1 MKKLIKVDREISW
14 LPKPGE
20 GRLYIT
26 DEMPPLE
33 VCRTAFGMAFNG
45 KRILL
50 ARLKNR
56 DWDLPGGKIDPG
68 ETPQQAAV
76 REVLEE
82 TFVQVEVVDLI
93 GTQELELFGTPAEKT
108 RWIYPLS
115 VQLYFL
121 CRIIKLLP
129 FRKSKESSE
138 RGFFDPDYAVE
149 IPTMWNHVEIY
160 EEALRR
166 ITRK

>member
-26 DEMPPLE
+26 DQMPPLE
-33 VCRTAFGMAFNG
+33 ICRTAFGFAFNDN
-45 KRILL
+45 RVLMT
-50 ARLKNR
+50 RLKNR
-56 DWDLPGGKIDPG
+56 DWDIPGGKIDPG

-93 GTQELELFGTPAEKT
+93 GTQELELFGTPPEKT
-108 RWIYPLS
+108 RWFYPLS

-129 FRKSKESSE
+129 FRKNKESSE
-138 RGFFDPDYAVE
+138 RGFFDPDYVTA
-149 IPTMWNHVEIY
+149 IPTMWNHAEIY